1 MEPVTGKLGLDIF
14 LWVCLAVA
22 AGFFGYLGRRLMER
36 LLRRRAA
43 KNSASTAASVS
54 PEVLIETTRLKMEKK
69 RVKAE
74 AKRAKKAGD

>member
-36 LLRRRAA
+36 LLRRRAD
-43 KNSASTAASVS
+43 KNSEPAVPVN
-54 PEVLIETTRLKMEKK
+54 PEISLEAERLKIEKK
-69 RVKAE
+69 RVKSE
-74 AKRAKKAGD
+74 AKRVKKAGD

>member
-36 LLRRRAA
+36 LLRRRATRKPGLA
-43 KNSASTAASVS
+43 APADPEILLETA
-54 PEVLIETTRLKMEKK
+54 RLKAAKK
-69 RVKAE
+69 FTKSE

>member
-43 KNSASTAASVS
+43 KEPEPAAPVN
-54 PEVLIETTRLKMEKK
+54 PEVLIETERLKAEKK
-69 RVKAE
+69 RLKAE
-74 AKRAKKAGD
+74 TKQAKKTGD

>member
-43 KNSASTAASVS
+43 KISMSATLSN
-54 PEVLIETTRLKMEKK
+54 PEILLETERLKIEKK
-69 RVKAE
+69 RVKAK
-74 AKRAKKAGD
+74 AKQAKKSGD

>member
-36 LLRRRAA
+36 LLKRRAD
-43 KNSASTAASVS
+43 KNPEPAAPVNPEIS
-54 PEVLIETTRLKMEKK
+54 PEAERLKIEKK
-69 RVKAE
+69 RVKAG